1 MVAFATQ
8 VKRRRGTT
16 AQNDAFTG
24 AEGEI
29 VVDTQKHTLRVHDG
43 ETQGG
48 FEMATQADLN
58 NKADT
63 SYIDGLLATKAN
75 TDLGNIPTNY
85 DYVVESQE
93 PTAENDYTWYRKY
106 KSGWVEQGGIKEIT
120 LAVNGAD
127 TVIKL
132 PVAMSTS
139 YYTIGVTLAGRYG
152 GRTISA
158 QKNKATTTTITVG
171 GYVNSG
177 TESNSC
183 YWQVSGYEA

>member
-48 FEMATQADLN
+48 FEMARQADLD

-63 SYIDGLLATKAN
+63 SYIDGLLATKAD

-85 DYVVESQE
+85 DYVVESQL
-93 PTAENDYTWYRKY
+93 PTADNGYTWYRKY
-106 KSGWVEQGGIKEIT
+106 KSGWVEQGAINVEIGT
-120 LAVNGAD
+120 AIYTFNFPIIMANTNYAV
-127 TVIKL
+127 
-132 PVAMSTS
+132 MTS
-139 YYTIGVTLAGRYG
+139 VSDVLNTTTMTAKH
-152 GRTISA
+152 SS
-158 QKNKATTTTITVG
+158 KATTG
-171 GYVNSG
+171 VNVRSTYQASSIHG
-177 TESNSC
+177 DIMVCGMS
-183 YWQVSGYEA
+183 A

>member
-48 FEMATQADLN
+48 FEMATQADLD

-63 SYIDGLLATKAN
+63 SYVDGLLATKAN

-85 DYVVESQE
+85 DYVVESQ
-93 PTAENDYTWYRKY
+93 TADNGYTWYRKY
-106 KSGWVEQGGIKEIT
+106 KSGWVEQGGIVFPTTSTPTRVPVTLPIT
-120 LAVNGAD
+120 MGNTVYSVQVTGGDNIAD
-127 TVIKL
+127 AGVF
-132 PVAMSTS
+132 S
-139 YYTIGVTLAGRYG
+139 YYTNR
-152 GRTISA
+152 
-158 QKNKATTTTITVG
+158 TTTGFEILHSHTTSSYTIG
-171 GYVNSG
+171 DS
-177 TESNSC
+177 
-183 YWQVSGYEA
+183 WQVSGMSAQ